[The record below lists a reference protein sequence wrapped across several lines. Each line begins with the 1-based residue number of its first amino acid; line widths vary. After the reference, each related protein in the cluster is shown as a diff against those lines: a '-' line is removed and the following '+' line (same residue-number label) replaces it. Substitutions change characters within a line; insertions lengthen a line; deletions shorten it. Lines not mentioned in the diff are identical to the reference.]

1 MAADKPLSTGARIAL
16 ERISRVI
23 EANPGADARTIRVR
37 AGFSRERG
45 DAVLARLL
53 RDGFIERR
61 QANADWSYL
70 SVRPYRANAEGPRV
84 GYGSSHSTRQGGD
97 G

>member
-1 MAADKPLSTGARIAL
+1 MADRPLSMAARTAL
-16 ERISRVI
+16 ERISRVV

-37 AGFSRERG
+37 AGVSRERG

-53 RDGFIERR
+53 NDGFIERR
-61 QANADWSYL
+61 RVNADWSYT

-84 GYGSSHSTRQGGD
+84 AFGSSHSAREGGE

>member
-1 MAADKPLSTGARIAL
+1 MADRPLSTAARTAL
-16 ERISRVI
+16 ERVSRVV

-37 AGFSRERG
+37 AGVSRERG

-53 RDGFIERR
+53 SDGFIERR
-61 QANADWSYL
+61 RVNADWSY
-70 SVRPYRANAEGPRV
+70 STVRPYRANAEGPRV
-84 GYGSSHSTRQGGD
+84 AFGSSHSTREGGE

>member
-1 MAADKPLSTGARIAL
+1 
-16 ERISRVI
+16 VV

-37 AGFSRERG
+37 ARVSRERG

-53 RDGFIERR
+53 KDGFIERR
-61 QANADWSYL
+61 PENADWSYT
-70 SVRPYRANAEGPRV
+70 SVKPYRANLEGPGV
-84 GYGSSHSTRQGGD
+84 AFGASHSTRQGGE

>member
-1 MAADKPLSTGARIAL
+1 MADRPLSTAARTAL
-16 ERISRVI
+16 ERISRVV

-37 AGFSRERG
+37 AGVSRERG

-53 RDGFIERR
+53 SDGFIERR
-61 QANADWSYL
+61 NVNADWSYT

-84 GYGSSHSTRQGGD
+84 AFGSTHSTREGGE

>member
-1 MAADKPLSTGARIAL
+1 MADTPLSTAARTAL
-16 ERISRVI
+16 EGISRVV

-37 AGFSRERG
+37 AGVSRERG

-53 RDGFIERR
+53 SDGFIERR
-61 QANADWSYL
+61 LVNADWSYT

-84 GYGSSHSTRQGGD
+84 AFGSSHSTREGGE

>member
-1 MAADKPLSTGARIAL
+1 MADRPLSSGARIAL
-16 ERISRVI
+16 ERISRVV

-37 AGFSRERG
+37 AGVSRERG

-61 QANADWSYL
+61 RGNADWIYS
-70 SVRPYRANAEGPRV
+70 SVKPYRANAEGPRV
-84 GYGSSHSTRQGGD
+84 AFGSSHSTRQGGE

>member
-1 MAADKPLSTGARIAL
+1 MADKPLSTAARTAL
-16 ERISRVI
+16 ERISRVV

-37 AGFSRERG
+37 AGVSRERG

-53 RDGFIERR
+53 SDGFIERR
-61 QANADWSYL
+61 RVNADWSYT
-70 SVRPYRANAEGPRV
+70 SVRPYRANAEGSRV
-84 GYGSSHSTRQGGD
+84 QFGSSHSTREGGE

>member
-1 MAADKPLSTGARIAL
+1 MGDRPLSTAARTAL
-16 ERISRVI
+16 ERISRVV

-37 AGFSRERG
+37 AGVSRERG

-53 RDGFIERR
+53 SDGFIERR
-61 QANADWSYL
+61 RVNADWSYT
-70 SVRPYRANAEGPRV
+70 SVRPYRANSEGPRV
-84 GYGSSHSTRQGGD
+84 AFGSSHSAREGGE

>member
-1 MAADKPLSTGARIAL
+1 MADRPLSTAARTAL
-16 ERISRVI
+16 ERISRVV

-37 AGFSRERG
+37 AGVSRERG

-53 RDGFIERR
+53 ADGFIERR
-61 QANADWSYL
+61 RLNADWSYT
-70 SVRPYRANAEGPRV
+70 SVRPYRANAEGPRL
-84 GYGSSHSTRQGGD
+84 GFGSSHSTREGGE

>member
-1 MAADKPLSTGARIAL
+1 MADRPLSTAARTAL
-16 ERISRVI
+16 ERISRVV

-37 AGFSRERG
+37 AGVSRERG

-53 RDGFIERR
+53 SDGFIERR
-61 QANADWSYL
+61 HVNADWSYT
-70 SVRPYRANAEGPRV
+70 SVKPYRANAEGPRV
-84 GYGSSHSTRQGGD
+84 AFGSSHSTREGGE

>member
-1 MAADKPLSTGARIAL
+1 MADRPLSAGARIAL
-16 ERISRVI
+16 ERVSRVV

-37 AGFSRERG
+37 ARVSRERG

-53 RDGFIERR
+53 KDGFIERR
-61 QANADWSYL
+61 PENADWSYA
-70 SVRPYRANAEGPRV
+70 SVKPYRANLEGPPV
-84 GYGSSHSTRQGGD
+84 AFGASHSTRQGGE

>member
-1 MAADKPLSTGARIAL
+1 VVADKPLSTGARLAL
-16 ERISRVI
+16 ERVSRVI

-53 RDGFIERR
+53 RDGFIERHET
-61 QANADWSYL
+61 NADWSYR
-70 SVRPYRANAEGPRV
+70 SVRPYRAQAEGPGV
-84 GYGSSHSTRQGGD
+84 TFGSSHSTRQGGD

>member
-1 MAADKPLSTGARIAL
+1 MADRPLSGGARIAL
-16 ERISRVI
+16 ERVSRVV

-37 AGFSRERG
+37 ARVSRERG

-53 RDGFIERR
+53 KDGFIERR
-61 QANADWSYL
+61 RGNADWSYT
-70 SVRPYRANAEGPRV
+70 SVKPYRANLEGPRV
-84 GYGSSHSTRQGGD
+84 AFGSTHSTRQGGE

>member
-1 MAADKPLSTGARIAL
+1 L
-16 ERISRVI
+16 ERISRVV

-37 AGFSRERG
+37 AGVSRERG

-53 RDGFIERR
+53 NDGFIERR
-61 QANADWSYL
+61 RVNADWSYA

-84 GYGSSHSTRQGGD
+84 AFGSSHSTREGGE